1 MAFDMNS
8 SASRVVLSGGAKP
21 PSSPTPVLNP
31 FFFKSDL
38 SWWYT
43 SDNARTVPGVL
54 FKPSGIIMNSWIES
68 PLEACAP
75 PLITLQSG
83 IGISRGFLKKDQ
95 TGVCLLAA
103 RALKK
108 AMLHALI
115 AFAPNRCLFLV
126 VSCFKRKASNEDWLS
141 KAILL
146 AFRNSVKACE
156 TALAT
161 PLP

>member
-21 PSSPTPVLNP
+21 PSSPTLTLKP

-43 SDNARTVPGVL
+43 SDKARTLPGVL

-83 IGISRGFLKKDQ
+83 IGIFRGFLKKDH
-95 TGVCLLAA
+95 TEVWRCAA
-103 RALKK
+103 KALKNT
-108 AMLHALI
+108 MLQALS
-115 AFAPNRCLFLV
+115 AFAPSRCLFLV
-126 VSCFKRKASNEDWLS
+126 GSCFNKNASNDAWLS
-141 KAILL
+141 KCVAL
-146 AFRNSVKACE
+146 AFFKTAKAWE
-156 TALAT
+156 TALET